1 MKQIF
6 FRGCALA
13 LTLMLLAGASAQRA
27 YAQEETA
34 GALIP
39 RPLPVKDVAVN
50 PYMADSDNSIHNDVY
65 ATDVTDAAAPLG
77 ICSTVSVA
85 VETQNIHAPSAAFYD
100 SRGHAITPFLGGIA
114 VTDLDG
120 ETITRAGSFVPT
132 RDDGGGYSLQI
143 SYSFVDWADRV
154 VAPTSHGHLLMLR
167 TMDAQGQVLPV
178 FEKAMDVDIVAQAV
192 AALGEDIDQRLL
204 SVVYDYEGNLWFTT
218 GGFRIVPDRDPAGFL
233 GYISRD
239 YMQQLDTGEEVPL
252 EGNIFFYPLAG
263 GEGAEN
269 GIAANQDGA
278 VILTNLACYMLTAD
292 EEVRVAWRTPYDSNG
307 ANDAGEDAHY
317 TGGGLS
323 WGSGTSPTLT
333 EDLVLF
339 TDNLDP
345 ISLLALS
352 SESGEVVA
360 RIPVLDELE
369 EDIPVSVENSI
380 LVYDGGN
387 GTVAVVVANWF
398 GAGNAGLAALD
409 SNSSIQSYD
418 NIYDANWMAQGNAY
432 IAPGVERVDV
442 VKTDSGYT
450 AEKIWSRP
458 DIHET
463 AMIKLS
469 TATGYLYGY
478 WQDLDSGMWHY
489 EVLDFATGETV
500 LRQDVSTVAGY
511 NNLAVGLIAD
521 PDGNGLYSPTGIME
535 MVCWRDVFA
544 YLPDSPARE
553 IPPEDTGRLRLPDS
567 ALPDG
572 FRAAGYLMTA
582 RVKNLR
588 EEQTLALRLNGLTGA
603 PEDYALFYLDAE
615 GKLQEMTGAWTLCR
629 QGGESLEAGASLM
642 QDQIYEIRF
651 PISDG
656 SGLDR
661 SEEAY
666 DGTFAVIL
674 VQKQIGRKE

>member
-1 MKQIF
+1 M
-6 FRGCALA
+6 
-13 LTLMLLAGASAQRA
+13 
-27 YAQEETA
+27 
-34 GALIP
+34 
-39 RPLPVKDVAVN
+39 
-50 PYMADSDNSIHNDVY
+50 
-65 ATDVTDAAAPLG
+65 
-77 ICSTVSVA
+77 
-85 VETQNIHAPSAAFYD
+85 
-100 SRGHAITPFLGGIA
+100 
-114 VTDLDG
+114 
-120 ETITRAGSFVPT
+120 
-132 RDDGGGYSLQI
+132 
-143 SYSFVDWADRV
+143 
-154 VAPTSHGHLLMLR
+154 
-167 TMDAQGQVLPV
+167 
-178 FEKAMDVDIVAQAV
+178 
-192 AALGEDIDQRLL
+192 
-204 SVVYDYEGNLWFTT
+204 
-218 GGFRIVPDRDPAGFL
+218 
-233 GYISRD
+233 
-239 YMQQLDTGEEVPL
+239 
-252 EGNIFFYPLAG
+252 
-263 GEGAEN
+263 
-269 GIAANQDGA
+269 
-278 VILTNLACYMLTAD
+278 
-292 EEVRVAWRTPYDSNG
+292 
-307 ANDAGEDAHY
+307 
-317 TGGGLS
+317 
-323 WGSGTSPTLT
+323 
-333 EDLVLF
+333 
-339 TDNLDP
+339 
-345 ISLLALS
+345 
-352 SESGEVVA
+352 
-360 RIPVLDELE
+360 
-369 EDIPVSVENSI
+369 
-380 LVYDGGN
+380 
-387 GTVAVVVANWF
+387 VVANWF

-553 IPPEDTGRLRLPDS
+553 IPPEDTGRLRLPDN

-572 FRAAGYLMTA
+572 FRAAGYLMTV
-582 RVKNLR
+582 RVNNLR

-603 PEDYALFYLDAE
+603 LEDYALFYLDAE
-615 GKLQEMTGAWTLCR
+615 GKLQEMTGSWTLCR

-674 VQKQIGRKE
+674 VQKQM